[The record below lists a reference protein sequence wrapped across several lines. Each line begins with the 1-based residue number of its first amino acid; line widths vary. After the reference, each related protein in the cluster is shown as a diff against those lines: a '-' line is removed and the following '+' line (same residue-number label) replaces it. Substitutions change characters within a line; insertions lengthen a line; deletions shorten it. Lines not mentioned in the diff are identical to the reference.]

1 MHEVAQPGFWLT
13 CVSGVNSCNGVNSCY
28 GVNLCYGVKSCYGV
42 NLCYGGVGG
51 WERACNM
58 MRVAQV
64 GARPQF
70 LIEIHLFYI
79 NDDWINTIVKA
90 KHTNQVYI

>member
-1 MHEVAQPGFWLT
+1 MQLRTMHEVAQPGFWLT
-13 CVSGVNSCNGVNSCY
+13 FVSGFNSCNGVN
-28 GVNLCYGVKSCYGV
+28 SCYGV